1 MPSASKSTKKA
12 PTRRVAK
19 RTTANARRARSLSS
33 AHKNALAAGRTES
46 AVVNRYL
53 SALNTPKKRGRKV
66 SAATLRARL
75 QSAETRARA
84 ALGVDRL
91 LAHQEARDLRARI
104 AADARSAATDLKALE
119 RDFERVAKSF
129 SERRGIRY
137 GSWRDA
143 GVPAPVLKRAGIP
156 RTRG

>member
-1 MPSASKSTKKA
+1 M
-12 PTRRVAK
+12 
-19 RTTANARRARSLSS
+19 
-33 AHKNALAAGRTES
+33 
-46 AVVNRYL
+46 VNRYL

-66 SAATLRARL
+66 SVATLRTRL
-75 QSAETRARA
+75 QAAETRARSA
-84 ALGVDRL
+84 VGVDRL

-104 AADARSAATDLKALE
+104 AAHSQSEATDMKALE
-119 RDFERVAKSF
+119 KDFEKVAKSF
-129 SERRGIRY
+129 SERRGIGY